1 MREDHRDHDG
11 EFFRVRIF
19 AAEVEEDLVDVVGEA
34 EGDPGVLVVLVL
46 EENRASASR
55 FRYTDPARLFWGLA
69 YDVTEKTRVAFEA
82 ERRDHHPDWRNVYDR
97 VEIEL
102 TTHDAGGLTERDI
115 ALARF
120 IDDIAP
126 PAAPAG

>member
-1 MREDHRDHDG
+1 MRLAHTGDREKTMIAVLDTHRRAAALRELPAWQLAQNG
-11 EFFRVRIF
+11 RSIRRTLRF
-19 AAEVEEDLVDVVGEA
+19 AGFGAA
-34 EGDPGVLVVLVL
+34 F
-46 EENRASASR
+46 A
-55 FRYTDPARLFWGLA
+55 FM
-69 YDVTEKTRVAFEA
+69 TRVAFEA

-120 IDDIAP
+120 IDDLVP

>member
-1 MREDHRDHDG
+1 MAMGAKLARAGDREKTMIACLDPDRRTTALRDLPAWQLSKDGLTIHRTLRFG
-11 EFFRVRIF
+11 GF
-19 AAEVEEDLVDVVGEA
+19 AAA
-34 EGDPGVLVVLVL
+34 F
-46 EENRASASR
+46 A
-55 FRYTDPARLFWGLA
+55 FM
-69 YDVTEKTRVAFEA
+69 TRVAFEA

-97 VEIEL
+97 VEIAL

-120 IDDIAP
+120 IDDLVP

>member
-1 MREDHRDHDG
+1 MITCLEPAQIAAALRDLPGWRIAADG
-11 EFFRVRIF
+11 RSIRRTLRFGGFGAAF
-19 AAEVEEDLVDVVGEA
+19 A
-34 EGDPGVLVVLVL
+34 
-46 EENRASASR
+46 
-55 FRYTDPARLFWGLA
+55 FM
-69 YDVTEKTRVAFEA
+69 TRVAFEA

-120 IDDIAP
+120 IDDLAP

>member
-1 MREDHRDHDG
+1 MIACLDPERRAAALRDLPGWRVTQDG
-11 EFFRVRIF
+11 RAIRRSLRF
-19 AAEVEEDLVDVVGEA
+19 AGF
-34 EGDPGVLVVLVL
+34 
-46 EENRASASR
+46 SAA
-55 FRYTDPARLFWGLA
+55 FAFM
-69 YDVTEKTRVAFEA
+69 TRVAMEA

-120 IDDIAP
+120 IDDLVP
-126 PAAPAG
+126 PATTPG